1 MRRSR
6 GIWLVAGTAG
16 VLWLAVVG
24 LAAAVSL
31 TPLQRVQQAA
41 LPTPS
46 PYVWSW
52 PAPWSLLSP
61 LVAALAVA
69 ACVAAVL
76 HVARRRGSFA
86 ATWLAVVAAGA
97 ITGMTID
104 VQLVFGTLFTHGWAL
119 WAVDLGS
126 RAAIG
131 AYWGLLYGWL
141 PALIASRLSRREA
154 ADDGAGGAMRLR
166 STLAVGA
173 AIAAL
178 ILLVATQ
185 TLGDEA
191 SQAQVRADQA
201 AAEPAP
207 ADGSIPPDP
216 QAEGDPVPERSAG
229 AGATGADGCTPDRA
243 MILKGEPDAATGHR
257 GLRLELM
264 NFSDAPCTIEGYPD
278 IAFGDQNGHL
288 LDTTI
293 EHGGSFMAT
302 DPGPAPVIVPAGSS
316 AVAYLGWDAQS
327 THGALIARTLW
338 AAVVAGETRGS
349 WPVEL
354 DVVAGTPV
362 SVTAW
367 QAPGTAP

>member
-1 MRRSR
+1 MRSSHR
-6 GIWLVAGTAG
+6 IWWVGGAAGA
-16 VLWLAVVG
+16 LWLLVVG

-61 LVAALAVA
+61 LIAAVAVA
-69 ACVAAVL
+69 ACVAAIL
-76 HVARRRGSFA
+76 HIVRHGSFA
-86 ATWLAVVAAGA
+86 ATWLAVVSAGA
-97 ITGMTID
+97 VTGMTID
-104 VQLVFGTLFTHGWAL
+104 AQLVFGTLFTHGWAL

-141 PALIASRLSRREA
+141 PALLASHLSRRDALGTA
-154 ADDGAGGAMRLR
+154 AHGPSRPRAA
-166 STLAVGA
+166 LAVGA
-173 AIAAL
+173 AVAAL
-178 ILLVATQ
+178 ALLVATQ
-185 TLGDEA
+185 TLGGDA

-207 ADGSIPPDP
+207 PDGSIPADP
-216 QAEGDPVPERSAG
+216 QAEGEPVPERSAG
-229 AGATGADGCTPDRA
+229 AGVTGEDGCTPDRA

-257 GLRLELM
+257 GLRLELL

-302 DPGPAPVIVPAGSS
+302 DPGPASVVVPAGSS

-354 DVVAGTPV
+354 DVVAGTTV
-362 SVTAW
+362 AVTAW
-367 QAPGTAP
+367 QAPDATP